1 MPRDNGIA
9 VSDGDWASVYEGTP
23 ADWEC
28 IGSGSFGRVYKAIQ
42 RATGEPDAVKVIAT
56 DEQEEEALES
66 VRKEVSIMRRIA
78 CANVV
83 AYRGCWNAGTELLIA
98 MEYCAGGSVEQIT
111 ITTKRPLSEPAIA
124 LVCRESLRGLH
135 YLHQKCILH
144 RDVKGGNILL
154 TAQGQVK
161 LADFGVSAELVN
173 AMSQRNTFVGTP
185 YWMAPEVIQEQQYD
199 GRADIWSLGITG
211 LEMAELAPPHHNLHP
226 MRALFQIPRGQPP
239 TLKKDGGWS
248 RVFED
253 FVAACL
259 VKDPTQRPHARM
271 LLGHP
276 FIVAERDSQCLLDA
290 IAAWRAAKAERQ
302 LEEEQE
308 ERQRRRR
315 REEKEADEATGFSAV
330 TSQQRQTQAGSDG
343 SGGTFVVHSDSG
355 SSDGTFVENS
365 ESDRSFVGGSDSE
378 PQTPTRDDATAGRF
392 GGWLPDSVAE
402 MPFLKLDML
411 TPAALLAPLPQ
422 PFRTD
427 PQAQQSVDARGLEW
441 LLSGDAFTSA
451 APSKAGADRPVR
463 VTPAVGA
470 LLKEGCARAREH
482 GGPRMQ
488 QHRGACSTDDLLK
501 VLRAV
506 AQP

>member
-315 REEKEADEATGFSAV
+315 REEKEAAEGESAMKDKLMKTVITGLSVAAAQAGNEGGAAGDKEEDEALRRAAGFDDSIKVACGTGTCDGQLQPVPQILDEHGQCTAACDGADCGKEMVLLRAMHSGWLCCLKCDKGFCQDCVAKRSG
-330 TSQQRQTQAGSDG
+330 SPKKPQGSPAGSP
-343 SGGTFVVHSDSG
+343 SP
-355 SSDGTFVENS
+355 
-365 ESDRSFVGGSDSE
+365 R
-378 PQTPTRDDATAGRF
+378 RDAS
-392 GGWLPDSVAE
+392 P
-402 MPFLKLDML
+402 
-411 TPAALLAPLPQ
+411 
-422 PFRTD
+422 
-427 PQAQQSVDARGLEW
+427 DARM
-441 LLSGDAFTSA
+441 
-451 APSKAGADRPVR
+451 PGAE
-463 VTPAVGA
+463 A
-470 LLKEGCARAREH
+470 
-482 GGPRMQ
+482 
-488 QHRGACSTDDLLK
+488 
-501 VLRAV
+501 
-506 AQP
+506 